1 MKQLIHYDFFVHES
15 FVASIFKQW
24 HWIQKRPTHQQI
36 QKYSITNIQ
45 WYWQHITGILTVPY
59 KKLKYLDEAHFV
71 SKDLHAQYA
80 LSEKEEHSIIYT
92 SAKLDSSYSLT
103 LMTTLADPD
112 QTCVVDLRYKS
123 NTQWDFLHF
132 IEFVIEK
139 NYLVRG
145 DVLVVKSLLF
155 LTDFY
160 SWIMQQ
166 FM

>member
-15 FVASIFKQW
+15 FVAFIFKQW
-24 HWIQKRPTHQQI
+24 HWIRKRPTHCQI

-45 WYWQHITGILTVPY
+45 QYWQHITGILTVPY

-80 LSEKEEHSIIYT
+80 LSEKGEFSIIYT

-112 QTCVVDLRYKS
+112 Q
-123 NTQWDFLHF
+123 
-132 IEFVIEK
+132 E
-139 NYLVRG
+139 
-145 DVLVVKSLLF
+145 VLQVM
-155 LTDFY
+155 FY
-160 SWIMQQ
+160 T
-166 FM
+166 